1 MKIKIDRDNVIVS
14 GFKLYTHPN
23 PTYFMFYGDNTTK
36 SDNLTIHE
44 PQKYRELTS
53 GTTTHV
59 HYIAKS
65 VYNFKGNSQI
75 KELDII
81 FYLVLV
87 DGVAVE
93 LVIEDK
99 DFANKMKEQLNAN

>member
-23 PTYFMFYGDNTTK
+23 PTYFMFYGDIEG
-36 SDNLTIHE
+36 DNLTIHD

-75 KELDII
+75 KILDII

-99 DFANKMKEQLNAN
+99 DFANKMKEQLDAS